1 MAVEKFNTKSKVTH
15 EKIPFTQVSN
25 IVINGITDLEAG
37 FVYIY
42 LLSKSGDWEIIKSH
56 IKNRFKIGDAK
67 IKKIFSYLAKRNLIR
82 NILIKTEDGSR
93 ISHHD
98 IEVLNGSAF
107 IPENSTGSVF
117 NPVEFH
123 TYGNKATTKE
133 RDLLKKE
140 KKLKGFIKDQK
151 TNKEARCMVKDW
163 LPGNPDFDRVNA
175 TK

>member
-1 MAVEKFNTKSKVTH
+1 MSVEKFNSKSKITH

-56 IKNRFKIGDAK
+56 IKNRFKIGD
-67 IKKIFSYLAKRNLIR
+67 KKVRTIFSYLAKRNLIKYHAIR
-82 NILIKTEDGSR
+82 TANGSK
-93 ISHHD
+93 ISHCD

-107 IPENSTGSVF
+107 ISEISTEAIF
-117 NPVEFH
+117 NPVEICL
-123 TYGNKATTKE
+123 GRKERTTKE

-140 KKLKGFIKDQK
+140 KKLKGFHKRSK
-151 TNKEARCMVKDW
+151 TNKEPKQLAKFW
-163 LPGNPDFDRVNA
+163 QPGNPDYDRANS
-175 TK
+175 